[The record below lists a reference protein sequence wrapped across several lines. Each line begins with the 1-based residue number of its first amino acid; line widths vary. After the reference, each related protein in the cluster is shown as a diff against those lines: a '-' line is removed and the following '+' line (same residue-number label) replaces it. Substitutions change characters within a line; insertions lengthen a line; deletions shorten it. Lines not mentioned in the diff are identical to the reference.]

1 MLEAPSIYDSL
12 FPAPILALS
21 LFFFF
26 PLVVLHS
33 MWVLSSQLGI
43 EPVPLALKAQ
53 HLNHWT
59 TREAPQF
66 SFFIR

>member
-12 FPAPILALS
+12 LPAPILAL
-21 LFFFF
+21 FFF
-26 PLVVLHS
+26 PPLALLHS

-43 EPVPLALKAQ
+43 EPAPLALKGQ

-59 TREAPQF
+59 AREVPQL